1 MQIGGDNMEYN
12 LEYLLE
18 VAEAASKFK
27 DAFDRYRHI
36 MENSTPYPDV
46 ARKSMVSAA
55 QNELNEAAHLFNHF
69 LISEGLTNINKRH

>member
-1 MQIGGDNMEYN
+1 MNYD

-18 VAEAASKFK
+18 VAEAANKFK
-27 DAFDRYRHI
+27 DAFDRCRHI

-55 QNELNEAAHLFNHF
+55 QADLNEAAHIFNNF
-69 LISEGLTNINKRH
+69 LISKESINMNIDSRNSRH